1 MWGLIGSLSITTK
14 LKALAIAGGIL
25 TATHSGAYLAGY
37 LVGGAKADAKQSAAI
52 YKEAF
57 NRAQA
62 MEKSNAA
69 FKGLEP
75 DHRCIVFMRS
85 VGMPDSNC
93 D

>member
-1 MWGLIGSLSITTK
+1 MLSVIQGLSITAK
-14 LKALAIAGGIL
+14 LKALAVAGAIL

-37 LVGGAKADAKQSAAI
+37 LVGGAKAESKHTAAI

-57 NRAQA
+57 DRSQA

-75 DHRCIVFMRS
+75 DHRCLVFMRS